1 MRSCSSCGSQYPDHA
16 HFCGHC
22 GTHLT
27 SPQQGQ
33 VAIKEMLHYPLVPLQ
48 TLSDGEGVS
57 VVSKTHQQDS
67 IRDGNDACAVSSQHT
82 PTLSTHNS
90 PLDYPEYST
99 IPDAPSIL
107 ASQRQTILEDLLSL
121 ISFVDEAHRVANQE
135 QFTCNAAA
143 MPPIEDD
150 SWGRIAFITGI
161 YGRYMW
167 KQPLS
172 NVQRMRMWRALV
184 WSVRYEQ
191 TFRPKLV
198 NDRSAE
204 LFIFLNGASHDQDFL
219 AHATQDVITLIK
231 ELHIATVKKLNERLV
246 KLSLVPDEIVD
257 QFRTLIE
264 KRLAAASSTTQQS
277 VFLMRRTATTH
288 DSEFEQIIQAIE
300 QCWPF
305 LDKKA
310 ETSNR
315 ALFQQARY
323 MLHTPGGQKNLAVL
337 AGSIVRQSVHRYLH
351 EGITG
356 NLLLPDQ
363 QLQQILLLAQFAT
376 SRNPD
381 PYIDHCLFLLTSLQS
396 WRKHAP
402 NALSFID
409 TAKKRCNSVKT
420 GDHAPDLW
428 GDVVKLVTHY
438 LAERRITHTAIPGE
452 AEEWMQAISDIPD
465 LSPSDQ
471 KRFLAEARR
480 HYTQES
486 ALEASATKKIQED
499 FSKELDSIRHA
510 QSPLT
515 HLVSKDG
522 ENRGQEFLDSIRNSQ
537 LERAEAILQDARQA
551 LLSALCEFLASAS
564 FTEIQPPR
572 RALHIRNR
580 RGEDLFLNAR
590 NQIISSQPELWREAL
605 SVFEQGERETM
616 RKDFKA
622 IACEWSLFAQAR
634 VNGPVR
640 VVPRWEEH
648 RALGTASW
656 EEIWNLAVFYA
667 KVDMFPRA
675 LAVLA
680 PGVTELQ
687 APFAHL
693 RFSLYCGAQI
703 LARADKEPASAIEQ
717 ATSFLISH
725 LVMLPYPLCYLAWL
739 LLTYKHQPGQ
749 DFIERLQMLS
759 LFQETLEHPVIIPP
773 PEMLHDNTML
783 ETLEKHLRHL
793 KLDTTWYAWIQDYA
807 ERHPYI
813 RKAWQS
819 LAEICEQAGYIE
831 QTAKALQHIA
841 RIQIE
846 QYQHHSH
853 KGMQPPDLRYLRATL
868 IKLFEFYR
876 RHGMTANSN
885 AAFHMYY
892 RAMPELWDSNIPS
905 NKLLIDL
912 TYSYMEGHTIS
923 PASKLPGD
931 AAQTWLNLQAAL
943 SSVNELDT
951 LKELQ
956 SQLHEA
962 VDLIAA
968 HQKSTREGAAAI
980 KQILDEICHTSAIT
994 GQRQALEEAVRRLN
1008 EKIEDIQQL
1017 VKEQTALVTFKA
1029 LVAAIQRV
1037 FETFCEKQ
1045 QLVPMLHVQLTP
1057 IGPGLPYDQ
1066 PATALVIRLSNPGPG
1081 KVTSIQGTCSDND
1094 HIVSRSA
1101 GSLACIEEQS
1111 EGLITIPVT
1120 AMPTHTLEPVM
1131 CQVRLTYRW
1140 GIIHDITSTHTL
1152 AVPWY
1157 NFHDFL
1163 HQHHV
1168 SDYEFPIPYVFDT
1181 AIDFNKHD
1189 SRLFQ
1194 GREQELNLV
1203 HNMFLKGQMAG
1214 MPLYF
1219 YGIRKVG
1226 KTSLLHRIS
1235 LELQQGPFLPVVVD
1249 LHGIKALQQ
1258 SLHVVIN
1265 TLTTRILNMVEAAGL
1280 DITGIEPVPVSH
1292 ANPIMGVEAFFQAV
1306 SERAGQQQ
1314 IVLLLDEFHV
1324 TVAERTTPLLDLLRR
1339 IHQNDVVLFIMSGW
1353 LRPELLQA
1361 ACPETQLFPL
1371 IAHPVD
1377 FLPPDTVR
1385 QVLHV
1390 PTADY
1395 GITIPEE
1402 TVQRVYAQTAGNPYH
1417 VAKLASFGIAQLNA
1431 EHRTVLAP
1439 QDIDEIAAT
1448 LAHDPANFTC
1458 SSFSPLIFTP
1468 EEQSAAL
1475 RFVRELGSQ
1484 RHTMPVEEAVQRFG
1498 AGLVRGLEEKHILER
1513 SEGQLAIK
1521 SNLLAMYLRTRAS
1534 QRLSSDLSTNP
1545 TRKVGIFVDYENLLP
1560 LLPTGMK
1567 PRQVGEA
1574 LLRYASQFGE
1584 IACSWACADPRNIP
1598 DITEMRLGLEQAGFT
1613 VQYPRGEPS
1622 TGPAA
1627 KNVTDFTLL
1636 ERITEES
1643 MHNDPENR
1651 IQTYILVSGDCDYY
1665 EKITSLLNHG
1675 HTVRLLASS
1684 STGHLASKYRRLQE
1698 QRTQISYAEGRT
1710 EPDFFIDDLDCIL

>member
-1 MRSCSSCGSQYPDHA
+1 MRSCSFCGSQYPDHA
-16 HFCGHC
+16 HFCGQC
-22 GTHLT
+22 GTILT

-33 VAIKEMLHYPLVPLQ
+33 VAIKETLHYPLVSLQ

-57 VVSKTHQQDS
+57 VTTKTHRQDS
-67 IRDGNDACAVSSQHT
+67 IFDGNDTYIASSRYT
-82 PTLSTHNS
+82 PSLSMHNLH
-90 PLDYPEYST
+90 LDYPEYPT
-99 IPDAPSIL
+99 MPDAPSIL
-107 ASQRQTILEDLLSL
+107 ASQRQTILDDLLAL
-121 ISFVDEAHRVANQE
+121 ISFVDEAHQAANQE
-135 QFTCNAAA
+135 QFACNAAA

-172 NVQRMRMWRALV
+172 NAQRLRMWRALV
-184 WSVRYEQ
+184 WAVRYEQ
-191 TFRPKLV
+191 AFRPKLV

-204 LFIFLNGASHDQDFL
+204 LFIFLNGTSHDQDFL
-219 AHATQDVITLIK
+219 AHAAQDVITLIQ
-231 ELHIATVKKLNERLV
+231 ELHIATIKKLNERLA
-246 KLSLVPDEIVD
+246 KLPSVPEEIVD

-264 KRLAAASSTTQQS
+264 KRLAAASSTTQPPVSHLQS
-277 VFLMRRTATTH
+277 TTTTD
-288 DSEFEQIIQAIE
+288 DSGLEQIIQAIE

-337 AGSIVRQSVHRYLH
+337 AGSIVRQSLHRYLH
-351 EGITG
+351 ESVTG
-356 NLLLPDQ
+356 SLLLPDQ
-363 QLQQILLLAQFAT
+363 QLQHILLLAQFVT
-376 SRNPD
+376 SRNAD
-381 PYIDHCLFLLTSLQS
+381 PHIDHCLFLLTSLQS
-396 WRKHAP
+396 WRQHAP
-402 NALSFID
+402 NAFSFID
-409 TAKKRCNSVKT
+409 MAKKRYSSAKT
-420 GDHAPDLW
+420 DAHAPGFW
-428 GDVVKLVTHY
+428 GDVVRLVTHY
-438 LAERRITHTAIPGE
+438 LAERRITHTVIAGE

-465 LSPSDQ
+465 LSPADQ
-471 KRFLAEARR
+471 KRFLIEARR
-480 HYTQES
+480 HYTQDS
-486 ALEASATKKIQED
+486 STPKKVQED
-499 FSKELDSIRHA
+499 FSKELDGVRHA

-515 HLVSKDG
+515 ILG
-522 ENRGQEFLDSIRNSQ
+522 EEHGQEFLNSIRNSQ
-537 LERAEAILQDARQA
+537 LDRTEAILQDGRQA
-551 LLSALCEFLASAS
+551 LLAALGQFLADAS
-564 FTEIQPPR
+564 FAEIQPPR

-580 RGEDLFLNAR
+580 RGEDLFPTAR
-590 NQIISSQPELWREAL
+590 NQILSSQPERWREAL
-605 SVFEQGERETM
+605 SAFEQGERETT
-616 RKDFKA
+616 RKDFKV

-648 RALGTASW
+648 RSQGTASW
-656 EEIWNLAVFYA
+656 EEIWNLAVFYT

-675 LAVLA
+675 LEVLA

-693 RFSLYCGAQI
+693 RLSLYCSTQI
-703 LARADKEPASAIEQ
+703 VAHADKEPAEAIEQ
-717 ATSFLISH
+717 ATSFLITH
-725 LVMLPYPLCYLAWL
+725 LTMLPYPLCYLVWL
-739 LLTYKHQPGQ
+739 QLTHEHRQRQ
-749 DFIERLQMLS
+749 DFIERLQMLN
-759 LFQETLEHPVIIPP
+759 LFQETLEHPIIIPP
-773 PEMLHDNTML
+773 PEMLHDNTTL
-783 ETLEKHLRHL
+783 ETVEKQLRNL
-793 KLDTTWYAWIQDYA
+793 KLDITWYIWIQDYA

-846 QYQHHSH
+846 QYQHHAH

-876 RHGMTANSN
+876 RHGMAANSN

-892 RAMPELWDSNIPS
+892 RAMPELWDSNVPS

-912 TYSYMEGHTIS
+912 THPYMEGHTIS

-951 LKELQ
+951 LTELQ
-956 SQLHEA
+956 PQLHA
-962 VDLIAA
+962 AIDLIAA
-968 HQKSTREGAAAI
+968 NQKSTREGAAAI
-980 KQILDEICHTSAIT
+980 KQVLDEICQAGTIT
-994 GQRQALEEAVRRLN
+994 GQYDALEEAVKRLN
-1008 EKIEDIQQL
+1008 EKIEAIQQL
-1017 VKEQTALVTFKA
+1017 LKEQTALVTFKA

-1045 QLVPMLHVQLTP
+1045 QLVPTLQVQLTP
-1057 IGPGLPYDQ
+1057 VGPGLPYDQ
-1066 PATALVIRLSNPGPG
+1066 PETALVIRLSNPGPG
-1081 KVTSIQGTCSDND
+1081 RVTNIQGTCSDNG
-1094 HIVSRSA
+1094 HIASRSA
-1101 GSLACIEEQS
+1101 CMLASIEEQS
-1111 EGLITIPVT
+1111 EGLVAIPVT
-1120 AMPTHTLEPVM
+1120 ATPTHTLEPVM

-1140 GIIHDITSTHTL
+1140 GIIHNITSTHTL

-1168 SDYEFPIPYVFDT
+1168 SDYEFPIPYVFDI

-1189 SRLFQ
+1189 WRLFQ

-1203 HNMFLKGQMAG
+1203 RNMFLKRQMAG
-1214 MPLYF
+1214 APPYF

-1235 LELQQGPFLPVVVD
+1235 LELQQGPYLPVVVD

-1258 SLHVVIN
+1258 SLPVVVN
-1265 TLTTRILNMVEAAGL
+1265 TLTTRILHMIEAAGL
-1280 DITGIEPVPVSH
+1280 DITGIDPVSVSH
-1292 ANPIMGVEAFFQAV
+1292 ANPIMGVEAFFRAL
-1306 SERAGQQQ
+1306 SERAEQRQ

-1324 TVAERTTPLLDLLRR
+1324 IVAERTTPLLDLLRR
-1339 IHQNDVVLFIMSGW
+1339 IHQNDMVYFIMSGW

-1371 IAHPVD
+1371 IGHPVN
-1377 FLPPDTVR
+1377 FLPPDAVR

-1395 GITIPEE
+1395 GIIIPEE

-1448 LAHDPANFTC
+1448 LARDPANFTC

-1468 EEQSAAL
+1468 EEQGVAL
-1475 RFVRELGSQ
+1475 RFAQELGSQ
-1484 RHTMPVEEAVQRFG
+1484 RHTMSVEEAIQRFG
-1498 AGLVRGLEEKHILER
+1498 ANLVRGLEEKHILER
-1513 SEGQLAIK
+1513 REGQISIK
-1521 SNLLAMYLRTRAS
+1521 SNLLAMYLRTRVS
-1534 QRLSSDLSTNP
+1534 QRPSSELPTMP

-1613 VQYPRGEPS
+1613 VHYPRGEPS

-1627 KNVTDFTLL
+1627 KNVTDFALL

-1643 MHNDPENR
+1643 MHSDPENGSKKL

-1675 HTVRLLASS
+1675 NTVRLLASS
-1684 STGHLASKYRRLQE
+1684 STGHLASKYKRLQE

-1710 EPDFFIDDLDCIL
+1710 EPDFFIDDLDYIL

>member
-1 MRSCSSCGSQYPDHA
+1 M
-16 HFCGHC
+16 
-22 GTHLT
+22 
-27 SPQQGQ
+27 
-33 VAIKEMLHYPLVPLQ
+33 
-48 TLSDGEGVS
+48 
-57 VVSKTHQQDS
+57 
-67 IRDGNDACAVSSQHT
+67 
-82 PTLSTHNS
+82 
-90 PLDYPEYST
+90 
-99 IPDAPSIL
+99 PDAPSIL
-107 ASQRQTILEDLLSL
+107 ASQRQTILDDLLAL
-121 ISFVDEAHRVANQE
+121 ISFVDEAHREANQE
-135 QFTCNAAA
+135 QFADNAAA

-172 NVQRMRMWRALV
+172 NAQRLRMWRALV

-191 TFRPKLV
+191 AFRPKLV

-219 AHATQDVITLIK
+219 AHAAQDVVTLIK

-246 KLSLVPDEIVD
+246 KLSLVPGEIVD

-264 KRLAAASSTTQQS
+264 KRLATASSTTQPP
-277 VFLMRRTATTH
+277 VFHLQGTTTAD
-288 DSEFEQIIQAIE
+288 DSELEQIIQAIE

-337 AGSIVRQSVHRYLH
+337 AGSIVRQSLHRYLH

-356 NLLLPDQ
+356 SFLLSDQ
-363 QLQQILLLAQFAT
+363 QLQHILLLAQFVT
-376 SRNPD
+376 SRNAD

-396 WRKHAP
+396 WREHAP
-402 NALSFID
+402 NAFNFID
-409 TAKKRCNSVKT
+409 TVKQRYSGMKT
-420 GDHAPDLW
+420 GNHAPDFW
-428 GDVVKLVTHY
+428 GDIVRLVTHY
-438 LAERRITHTAIPGE
+438 LAERRITHTTIPGE
-452 AEEWMQAISDIPD
+452 AEEWMQAISDIPE
-465 LSPSDQ
+465 LSPADQ
-471 KRFLAEARR
+471 KRFLIEARR

-486 ALEASATKKIQED
+486 AQGTSTPKKIQED
-499 FSKELDSIRHA
+499 FSKELDSIRHT

-515 HLVSKDG
+515 ILG
-522 ENRGQEFLDSIRNSQ
+522 EERGQEFLNSIRNSQ
-537 LERAEAILQDARQA
+537 LDRTEAILQDARQ
-551 LLSALCEFLASAS
+551 LLLAALCQFLADAS
-564 FTEIQPPR
+564 FAEIQPPR

-580 RGEDLFLNAR
+580 RGEDLFPNAR
-590 NQIISSQPELWREAL
+590 NQILSSQSEQWREAL

-616 RKDFKA
+616 RKDFKV

-634 VNGPVR
+634 VNGSVR

-648 RALGTASW
+648 RSQGAASW
-656 EEIWNLAVFYA
+656 EEIWNLAAFYA

-675 LAVLA
+675 LEVLA
-680 PGVTELQ
+680 RGVTELQ

-693 RFSLYCGAQI
+693 RFSLYCSTQI
-703 LARADKEPASAIEQ
+703 LAHADKEPASAIEQ
-717 ATSFLISH
+717 ATSFLITH
-725 LVMLPYPLCYLAWL
+725 LVTLPYPLCYLAWL
-739 LLTYKHQPGQ
+739 QLTHEHQQRQ
-749 DFIERLQMLS
+749 DFIERLQMLN
-759 LFQETLEHPVIIPP
+759 LFQETLEHPIIIPP
-773 PEMLHDNTML
+773 SEVLHDNTTL
-783 ETLEKHLRHL
+783 ETVEKQLRHL
-793 KLDTTWYAWIQDYA
+793 KLDTTWYIWIQDYA

-813 RKAWQS
+813 RRAWQS

-846 QYQHHSH
+846 QYQHHAH
-853 KGMQPPDLRYLRATL
+853 KGLQPPDPRYLRATL

-912 TYSYMEGHTIS
+912 THPYMEEHTIS

-931 AAQTWLNLQAAL
+931 GAQTWLNLQAAL

-951 LKELQ
+951 LRELQ
-956 SQLHEA
+956 PQLHA
-962 VDLIAA
+962 AIDLIAA
-968 HQKSTREGAAAI
+968 NQKSTREGAAAI
-980 KQILDEICHTSAIT
+980 KQVLDEICQAGAIT
-994 GQRQALEEAVRRLN
+994 KQYGALEEAVKRLN
-1008 EKIEDIQQL
+1008 EKIEVIQQL
-1017 VKEQTALVTFKA
+1017 LKEQTALVTFKA
-1029 LVAAIQRV
+1029 LAAAIQRV

-1045 QLVPMLHVQLTP
+1045 RLVPTLHVQLTP
-1057 IGPGLPYDQ
+1057 VGPGLPYDQ
-1066 PATALVIRLSNPGPG
+1066 PETALVIRLSNPGPG
-1081 KVTSIQGTCSDND
+1081 RITNIQGMCSDNG
-1094 HIVSRSA
+1094 HIISRNA
-1101 GSLACIEEQS
+1101 GTLGSIEEQS
-1111 EGLITIPVT
+1111 EGLIAIPVT
-1120 AMPTHTLEPVM
+1120 ATPTHTLEPVM

-1140 GIIHDITSTHTL
+1140 GIIHNITSTHTL

-1163 HQHHV
+1163 HQHHI

-1189 SRLFQ
+1189 WRLFQ

-1203 HNMFLKGQMAG
+1203 RNMFLKRQMAG
-1214 MPLYF
+1214 APPYF

-1235 LELQQGPFLPVVVD
+1235 LELQQGPYLPVVVD

-1258 SLHVVIN
+1258 SLPVVIN
-1265 TLTTRILNMVEAAGL
+1265 TLTTRILHTIEAAGL
-1280 DITGIEPVPVSH
+1280 DTTGIEPVSVSH
-1292 ANPIMGVEAFFQAV
+1292 ANPIMGVEAFFQAL
-1306 SERAGQQQ
+1306 SERAEQRQ

-1371 IAHPVD
+1371 IGHPVN

-1448 LAHDPANFTC
+1448 LARDPANFTC

-1468 EEQSAAL
+1468 EEQGAAL
-1475 RFVRELGSQ
+1475 RFAQELGSQ
-1484 RHTMPVEEAVQRFG
+1484 RQVMPVEEAVQRFG

-1513 SEGQLAIK
+1513 REGQISIK
-1521 SNLLAMYLRTRAS
+1521 SNLLAMYLRTRVS
-1534 QRLSSDLSTNP
+1534 QRISSDLPTIP

-1574 LLRYASQFGE
+1574 LLHYASQFGE

-1613 VQYPRGEPS
+1613 VHYPRGEPS

-1627 KNVTDFTLL
+1627 KNVTDFALL

-1643 MHNDPENR
+1643 MHSDPENY

-1675 HTVRLLASS
+1675 NTVRLLASS

-1698 QRTQISYAEGRT
+1698 QRTQISYAEGHT